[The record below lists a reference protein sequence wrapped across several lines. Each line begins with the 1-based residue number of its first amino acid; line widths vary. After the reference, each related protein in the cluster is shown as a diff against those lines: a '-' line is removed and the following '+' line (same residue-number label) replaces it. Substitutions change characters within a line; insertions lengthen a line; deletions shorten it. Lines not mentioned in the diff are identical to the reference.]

1 MNKIKKKILS
11 TLLVALPLV
20 TIASAIACTSITN
33 PADPEKDDQKDLETA
48 SKALA
53 AKTDGWGL
61 IGKNAFALTFKN
73 LEKQLEKYKEA
84 VKVGSQREV
93 ITLLEN
99 LFSKSFT
106 KILDGI
112 SVNKITVTS
121 LDNTSATL
129 SLNLKKDEATL
140 NDIKVKVINL
150 KEPDSALE
158 TIKHELENQTFEFKY
173 LTYDLAANKFIAV
186 ENPTLKFA
194 TTAAKDYEDILHK
207 PATENGG
214 DEAVLSTLLIQ
225 TSDKFKETLK
235 NATLS
240 NFSFSADNKTSTLTI
255 KAKLNQTGQA
265 SLDVKIKITNFSK
278 DLKTGNL
285 LKLAEIINNK
295 EFDASRALTR
305 INTDSSVSGTYIPI
319 EVSNV
324 EGYKKYFATL
334 KSNSLKLLTDLIKQ
348 PGIRKPG
355 FEDYQDLTTIL
366 NQFGSD
372 QKVVVNAS
380 LGESTDTT
388 LIINI
393 TLKLTED
400 TPDSEMVKASF
411 KIINFDDPKE
421 LKKFN
426 DVVEVLKATDWPVDD
441 TVEDYNVAQRRYLSL
456 IKYNTKQDI
465 NLSNPTDLFGRD
477 VIFSKLLGSKFK
489 EALGNVSI
497 VYPDFKFKDRDQ
509 TTWTIGFLA
518 RYKGLKTTKSFTINI
533 TNLTKDI
540 DFEDVELLKKAGE
553 DMNGTI
559 LHTELTHLDTGEK
572 STTDQAN
579 ERLKKAYQNNKLSL
593 LDLYA
598 LLKFETSTGLS
609 SKQKINKVKNT
620 LAIWGT
626 LDGPTITEAQAI
638 PEATKLTLKFKI
650 GVTKK
655 SDSTEISSDWI
666 TLILVGF

>member
-1 MNKIKKKILS
+1 M
-11 TLLVALPLV
+11 
-20 TIASAIACTSITN
+20 
-33 PADPEKDDQKDLETA
+33 
-48 SKALA
+48 
-53 AKTDGWGL
+53 
-61 IGKNAFALTFKN
+61 
-73 LEKQLEKYKEA
+73 
-84 VKVGSQREV
+84 
-93 ITLLEN
+93 
-99 LFSKSFT
+99 
-106 KILDGI
+106 
-112 SVNKITVTS
+112 
-121 LDNTSATL
+121 
-129 SLNLKKDEATL
+129 
-140 NDIKVKVINL
+140 
-150 KEPDSALE
+150 
-158 TIKHELENQTFEFKY
+158 
-173 LTYDLAANKFIAV
+173 
-186 ENPTLKFA
+186 
-194 TTAAKDYEDILHK
+194 
-207 PATENGG
+207 
-214 DEAVLSTLLIQ
+214 
-225 TSDKFKETLK
+225 
-235 NATLS
+235 
-240 NFSFSADNKTSTLTI
+240 
-255 KAKLNQTGQA
+255 NQTGQT
-265 SLDVKIKITNFSK
+265 SVDVKIKITNFSK
-278 DLKTGNL
+278 DLETGNL

-305 INTDSSVSGTYIPI
+305 FNKDSAVQGTYIPV

-334 KSNSLKLLTDLIKQ
+334 KSNSLTLLTDLIKQ

-355 FEDYQDLTTIL
+355 FEDYQDLTTLL
-366 NQFGSD
+366 NQLGSD

-393 TLKLTED
+393 TLKLTKD
-400 TPDSEMVKASF
+400 TPDSEIVKASF

-426 DVVEVLKATDWPVDD
+426 DAIEVLKATDWPVDD
-441 TVEDYNVAQRRYLSL
+441 TVEDYNVAQRRYVSY
-456 IKYNTKQDI
+456 IKYNINQDI
-465 NLSNPTDLFGRD
+465 NLSNPRDPFGRD
-477 VIFSKLLGSKFK
+477 AIFSKLLGPKFK

-497 VYPDFKFKDRDQ
+497 VYPDYNFKNRDQ

-518 RYKGLKTTKSFTINI
+518 RYKGLKTTKAFTINI

-540 DFEDVELLKKAGE
+540 DFEDVEVLKKAGE

-559 LHTELTHLDTGEK
+559 LHTELTHLSTGEK

-579 ERLKKAYQNNKLSL
+579 ERLKQAYQNNKLSL

-598 LLKFETSTGLS
+598 LLKFDTATGLS

-626 LDGPTITEAQAI
+626 LDGPTITEVQAI
-638 PEATKLTLKFKI
+638 PEPTKLTLQFKI